1 MGFYKNTI
9 HMDKRVFMAI
19 RDDTREESFAFPKET
34 PKRFEKN
41 DEDINEIEFVDF
53 QGKRVK
59 RVYKKDEVIK

>member
-1 MGFYKNTI
+1 
-9 HMDKRVFMAI
+9 MAI
-19 RDDTREESFAFPKET
+19 KDDTKEESFVFPKET